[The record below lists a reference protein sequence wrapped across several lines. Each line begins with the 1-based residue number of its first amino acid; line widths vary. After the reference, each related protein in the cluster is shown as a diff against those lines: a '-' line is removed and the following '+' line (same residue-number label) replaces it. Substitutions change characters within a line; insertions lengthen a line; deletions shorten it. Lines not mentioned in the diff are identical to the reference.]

1 MRRPAASPSRWKSAP
16 ARPPIRHGQAEYGD
30 PDRLYQPWWE
40 GAEAYGIVEDGA
52 LLAAVEVCPE
62 EYANRLRV
70 TELWVDARLRRQG
83 VGSRLMDLAK
93 AVAAQD
99 GRRAVVLETQSCNA
113 AAIAFYRSQGFTLN
127 GFDRSCYGNDD
138 VQRREVRLDLVF
150 FL

>member
-1 MRRPAASPSRWKSAP
+1 M
-16 ARPPIRHGQAEYGD
+16 
-30 PDRLYQPWWE
+30 
-40 GAEAYGIVEDGA
+40 EDGA

-93 AVAAQD
+93 TVAAQD